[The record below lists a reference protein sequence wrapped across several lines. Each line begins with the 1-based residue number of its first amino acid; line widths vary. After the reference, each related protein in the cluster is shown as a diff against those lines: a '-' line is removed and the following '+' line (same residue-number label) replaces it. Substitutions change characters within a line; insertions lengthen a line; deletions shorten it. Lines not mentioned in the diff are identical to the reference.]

1 VTVRQYLSNGDALM
15 RKLFL
20 ALVALTV
27 ACGDSTTEP
36 TMSSIAGTWE
46 LQTVNGAAL
55 PYVIFQQGTEKVEL
69 TADVFTVT
77 STGTFTELSTIRTT
91 SSGQTQTETETDAGT
106 YTLNGTAVTFKFDSD
121 PSSPGTG
128 SISGNTLTVADA
140 GFALVYKKK

>member
-1 VTVRQYLSNGDALM
+1 M

-69 TADVFTVT
+69 TADVFAVT
-77 STGTFTELSTIRTT
+77 SAGTFTQLSTVRTT
-91 SSGQTQTETETDAGT
+91 SNGQTETETIPDAGT
-106 YTLNGTAVTFKFDSD
+106 YTLVGTALTFKFNSD
-121 PSSPGTG
+121 QSTGTG
-128 SISGNTLTVADA
+128 SVSGNTLTVTDA